1 MKVRKAVIPA
11 AGLGTRMLP
20 ATKTVPKEM
29 LPMVDKPVIQY
40 IIEEAVAAGIED
52 ILIVTNRAKSAM
64 DDYFDYYPELET
76 RLLQSGKESELVEVR
91 RAADLANIF
100 YVRQKETK
108 GLGHAIGRA
117 RRFVGD
123 EPFAVLLG
131 DDIMRAKKPVT
142 LQLVEAAEKYGA
154 SALGVQEVATEAISR
169 YSSVKVSPL
178 EERIFD
184 VSDMNE
190 KPTPEQRLSNYAI
203 LGRYV
208 LTPEIFD
215 ILENVKPG
223 YGGEI
228 QLTDG
233 LRELCRRSRMVAV
246 DFEGRLDLEPGDAR
260 ALDWVVASIHHLPLE
275 GLQNPDVEKCTHLWS
290 QVAKDPRVHV
300 IGHSGDPQFAYDVDK
315 VIPLFGEH
323 HKLVEINNHSFQVR
337 PDNIPNCRKIALACK
352 RYGVPIVVDSD
363 AHFETE
369 VGCFDKALAM
379 LREIDFPQEL
389 ILNASEQRLNDYLAR
404 YTSTFEARS

>member
-40 IIEEAVAAGIED
+40 IIEEAVEAGIED

-76 RLLQSGKESELVEVR
+76 RLNQAGKEKELTEVR

-108 GLGHAIGRA
+108 GLGHAIWRA
-117 RRFVGD
+117 KRFVGD

-131 DDIMRAKKPVT
+131 DDIMRARKPVT
-142 LQLVEAAEKYGA
+142 RQLIEAAEKYDA
-154 SALGVQEVATEAISR
+154 SVVGVQKVSTQAISK
-169 YSSVKVSPL
+169 YSSVKISPL
-178 EERIFD
+178 EERIFA

-190 KPTPEQRLSNYAI
+190 KPRPEQMFSNYAI

-208 LTPEIFD
+208 LKSDIFA
-215 ILENVKPG
+215 ILENLQPG

-233 LRELCRRSRMVAV
+233 LKELCRRDRMVAV
-246 DFEGRLDLEPGDAR
+246 DFEGRRYDTGNLQGFLEATLDF
-260 ALDWVVASIHHLPLE
+260 ALDRPATGDWLRHFIK
-275 GLQNPDVEKCTHLWS
+275 EKA
-290 QVAKDPRVHV
+290 Q
-300 IGHSGDPQFAYDVDK
+300 
-315 VIPLFGEH
+315 
-323 HKLVEINNHSFQVR
+323 
-337 PDNIPNCRKIALACK
+337 
-352 RYGVPIVVDSD
+352 
-363 AHFETE
+363 
-369 VGCFDKALAM
+369 M
-379 LREIDFPQEL
+379 L
-389 ILNASEQRLNDYLAR
+389 
-404 YTSTFEARS
+404 

>member
-29 LPMVDKPVIQY
+29 LPLVDKPVIQY
-40 IIEEAVAAGIED
+40 IIEEAVASGIED

-76 RLLQSGKESELVEVR
+76 RLNQAGKDKELYEVR

-100 YVRQKETK
+100 YVRQKETR

-131 DDIMRAKKPVT
+131 DDIMRSEKPVMG
-142 LQLVEAAEKYGA
+142 QLIAAAEKYDA
-154 SALGVQEVATEAISR
+154 SCVGVQQVASEAISK

-178 EERIFD
+178 EERIFA

-190 KPTPEQRLSNYAI
+190 KPSPAQMFSNYAI

-208 LTPEIFD
+208 LTTEVFD
-215 ILENVKPG
+215 ILEHQAPG

-228 QLTDG
+228 QLTDA
-233 LRELCRRSRMVAV
+233 LQVLCKRSKMVAV
-246 DFEGRLDLEPGDAR
+246 DFEGRRYDTGNLRGFLEATIDF
-260 ALDWVVASIHHLPLE
+260 ALDHPETGDWLKGFLKGKFRSI
-275 GLQNPDVEKCTHLWS
+275 
-290 QVAKDPRVHV
+290 
-300 IGHSGDPQFAYDVDK
+300 
-315 VIPLFGEH
+315 
-323 HKLVEINNHSFQVR
+323 
-337 PDNIPNCRKIALACK
+337 
-352 RYGVPIVVDSD
+352 
-363 AHFETE
+363 
-369 VGCFDKALAM
+369 
-379 LREIDFPQEL
+379 
-389 ILNASEQRLNDYLAR
+389 
-404 YTSTFEARS
+404 

>member
-29 LPMVDKPVIQY
+29 LPLVDKPVIQY

-76 RLLQSGKESELVEVR
+76 RLNQAGKEKELFEVR

-108 GLGHAIGRA
+108 GLGHAIWRA
-117 RRFVGD
+117 KRFVGN

-131 DDIMRAKKPVT
+131 DDIMKAEVPVT
-142 LQLVEAAEKYGA
+142 RQLSDAAETHSA
-154 SALGVQEVATEAISR
+154 SAVGVQYVPTEAISK
-169 YSSVKVSPL
+169 YSSVKVTPL
-178 EERIFD
+178 EGRVFR

-190 KPTPEQRLSNYAI
+190 KPTPEQMLSNYAI

-208 LTPEIFD
+208 LTPDIFD
-215 ILENVKPG
+215 ILENLTPG

-233 LRELCRRSRMVAV
+233 LKQLCRQAPMVAV
-246 DFEGRLDLEPGDAR
+246 DFEGRRYDTGNLRGFLEA
-260 ALDWVVASIHHLPLE
+260 
-275 GLQNPDVEKCTHLWS
+275 T
-290 QVAKDPRVHV
+290 
-300 IGHSGDPQFAYDVDK
+300 
-315 VIPLFGEH
+315 
-323 HKLVEINNHSFQVR
+323 
-337 PDNIPNCRKIALACK
+337 
-352 RYGVPIVVDSD
+352 
-363 AHFETE
+363 
-369 VGCFDKALAM
+369 
-379 LREIDFPQEL
+379 IDFGLDHPQTG
-389 ILNASEQRLNDYLAR
+389 DWLAQFIR
-404 YTSTFEARS
+404 SKARQL

>member
-40 IIEEAVAAGIED
+40 IIEEAVAAGIEY

-76 RLLQSGKESELVEVR
+76 RLVQAGKEKELTEVR

-100 YVRQKETK
+100 YVRQKQTR
-108 GLGHAIGRA
+108 GLGHAIWRA
-117 RRFVGD
+117 KRFVGD
-123 EPFAVLLG
+123 EPFVVLLG

-142 LQLVEAAEKYGA
+142 AQLVEASEKYGC
-154 SALGVQEVATEAISR
+154 SAVGIQQVSTDAISK
-169 YSSVKVSPL
+169 YSSVKIDPL
-178 EERIFD
+178 EERIYA

-190 KPTPEQRLSNYAI
+190 KPRPEEVLSNYAI

-208 LTPEIFD
+208 LTPGIFD
-215 ILENVKPG
+215 ILENLQPG

-233 LRELCRRSRMVAV
+233 LKELCRKEKMVGV
-246 DFEGRLDLEPGDAR
+246 DFEAQRYDTGNLNGFLEATIEFSLVHPETWSWLKDF
-260 ALDWVVASIHHLPLE
+260 LK
-275 GLQNPDVEKCTHLWS
+275 EKAGQL
-290 QVAKDPRVHV
+290 
-300 IGHSGDPQFAYDVDK
+300 
-315 VIPLFGEH
+315 
-323 HKLVEINNHSFQVR
+323 
-337 PDNIPNCRKIALACK
+337 
-352 RYGVPIVVDSD
+352 
-363 AHFETE
+363 
-369 VGCFDKALAM
+369 
-379 LREIDFPQEL
+379 
-389 ILNASEQRLNDYLAR
+389 
-404 YTSTFEARS
+404 

>member
-40 IIEEAVAAGIED
+40 IIEEAVSAGIED

-64 DDYFDYYPELET
+64 DDYFDYYPELER
-76 RLLQSGKESELVEVR
+76 RLEASGKEKELAEVR

-108 GLGHAIGRA
+108 GLGHAIWRA
-117 RRFVGD
+117 KRFVGD

-131 DDIMRAKKPVT
+131 DDIMRAEKPVIG
-142 LQLVEAAEKYGA
+142 QLIAAAEKYDA
-154 SALGVQEVATEAISR
+154 SAVGVQQVADEAISK
-169 YSSVKVSPL
+169 YSSVKVSLL
-178 EERIFD
+178 EERVFS

-190 KPTPEQRLSNYAI
+190 KPTLAEKFSNYAI

-208 LTPEIFD
+208 LRPGIFD
-215 ILENVKPG
+215 ILENQAPG

-233 LRELCRRSRMVAV
+233 LKTLCGRDRMVAV
-246 DFEGRLDLEPGDAR
+246 DFEGRRYDTGNLKGFLEATIDF
-260 ALDWVVASIHHLPLE
+260 ALDHPETGTWLRQFLA
-275 GLQNPDVEKCTHLWS
+275 EK
-290 QVAKDPRVHV
+290 AKTL
-300 IGHSGDPQFAYDVDK
+300 K
-315 VIPLFGEH
+315 
-323 HKLVEINNHSFQVR
+323 
-337 PDNIPNCRKIALACK
+337 
-352 RYGVPIVVDSD
+352 
-363 AHFETE
+363 
-369 VGCFDKALAM
+369 
-379 LREIDFPQEL
+379 
-389 ILNASEQRLNDYLAR
+389 
-404 YTSTFEARS
+404 

>member
-64 DDYFDYYPELET
+64 DDYFDYYPELED
-76 RLLQSGKESELVEVR
+76 RLNAAGKDRELAEVR

-100 YVRQKETK
+100 YVRQKETR
-108 GLGHAIGRA
+108 GLGHAIWRA
-117 RRFVGD
+117 KRFVGD

-131 DDIMRAKKPVT
+131 DDIMRSKTPVIG
-142 LQLVEAAEKYGA
+142 QLIRAAEKYDC
-154 SALGVQEVATEAISR
+154 SAVGVQEVATTAISK

-178 EERIFD
+178 EDRVYA

-190 KPTPEQRLSNYAI
+190 KPTREQILSNFAI

-208 LTPEIFD
+208 LTPDIFD
-215 ILENVKPG
+215 ILETTPPG
-223 YGGEI
+223 FGGEI

-233 LRELCRRSRMVAV
+233 LRTISHQGRMIAV
-246 DFEGRLDLEPGDAR
+246 DFEGRRYDTGNLNGFLEATIDF
-260 ALDWVVASIHHLPLE
+260 ALEHP
-275 GLQNPDVEKCTHLWS
+275 Q
-290 QVAKDPRVHV
+290 
-300 IGHSGDPQFAYDVDK
+300 SGDW
-315 VIPLFGEH
+315 L
-323 HKLVEINNHSFQVR
+323 
-337 PDNIPNCRKIALACK
+337 RKFIL
-352 RYGVPIVVDSD
+352 
-363 AHFETE
+363 
-369 VGCFDKALAM
+369 DKAKTL
-379 LREIDFPQEL
+379 
-389 ILNASEQRLNDYLAR
+389 
-404 YTSTFEARS
+404 

>member
-40 IIEEAVAAGIED
+40 IIEEAVASGIED

-76 RLLQSGKESELVEVR
+76 RLNQAGKEKELSEVR

-108 GLGHAIGRA
+108 GLGHAISRA

-131 DDIMRAKKPVT
+131 DDIMRARKPVMG
-142 LQLVEAAEKYGA
+142 QLIAAAEKYGA
-154 SALGVQEVATEAISR
+154 SCVGVQKVSTEAISK

-178 EERIFD
+178 EERIFA

-190 KPTPEQRLSNYAI
+190 KPAPSEMFSNYAI

-208 LTPEIFD
+208 LTPDIFE
-215 ILENVKPG
+215 ILERQAPG

-233 LRELCRRSRMVAV
+233 LQTLCKQSKMVAV
-246 DFEGRLDLEPGDAR
+246 DFEGRRYDTGNLKGFLEATIDF
-260 ALDWVVASIHHLPLE
+260 ALDHP
-275 GLQNPDVEKCTHLWS
+275 
-290 QVAKDPRVHV
+290 
-300 IGHSGDPQFAYDVDK
+300 
-315 VIPLFGEH
+315 
-323 HKLVEINNHSFQVR
+323 
-337 PDNIPNCRKIALACK
+337 
-352 RYGVPIVVDSD
+352 
-363 AHFETE
+363 ET
-369 VGCFDKALAM
+369 GAW
-379 LREIDFPQEL
+379 LREFIQSKAEL
-389 ILNASEQRLNDYLAR
+389 L
-404 YTSTFEARS
+404 

>member
-29 LPMVDKPVIQY
+29 LPLVDKPVIQY

-76 RLLQSGKESELVEVR
+76 RLNQAGKEKELFEVR

-108 GLGHAIGRA
+108 GLGHAIWRA
-117 RRFVGD
+117 KRFVGD

-131 DDIMRAKKPVT
+131 DDIMKAEVPVT
-142 LQLVEAAEKYGA
+142 RQLIDAAETHSA
-154 SALGVQEVATEAISR
+154 SAVGVQYVPTEAISK
-169 YSSVKVSPL
+169 YSSVKVTPL
-178 EERIFD
+178 EGRVFR

-190 KPTPEQRLSNYAI
+190 KPTPEQMLSNYAI

-208 LTPEIFD
+208 LTPDIFD
-215 ILENVKPG
+215 ILENLTPG

-233 LRELCRRSRMVAV
+233 LKQLCRQAPMVAV
-246 DFEGRLDLEPGDAR
+246 DFEGRRYDTGNLRGFLEA
-260 ALDWVVASIHHLPLE
+260 
-275 GLQNPDVEKCTHLWS
+275 T
-290 QVAKDPRVHV
+290 
-300 IGHSGDPQFAYDVDK
+300 
-315 VIPLFGEH
+315 
-323 HKLVEINNHSFQVR
+323 
-337 PDNIPNCRKIALACK
+337 
-352 RYGVPIVVDSD
+352 
-363 AHFETE
+363 
-369 VGCFDKALAM
+369 
-379 LREIDFPQEL
+379 IDFGLDHPQTG
-389 ILNASEQRLNDYLAR
+389 DWLAQFIR
-404 YTSTFEARS
+404 SKARQL

>member
-76 RLLQSGKESELVEVR
+76 RLLQAGKDHELTEVR

-108 GLGHAIGRA
+108 GLGHAIWRA
-117 RRFVGD
+117 KRFVGD

-131 DDIMRAKKPVT
+131 DDVMRSDEPVIG
-142 LQLVEAAEKYGA
+142 QLIRAAEKYDA
-154 SALGVQEVATEAISR
+154 SAVGVQQVSLDAISK
-169 YSSVKVSPL
+169 YCSLKVEPL
-178 EERIFD
+178 EERIFRTT
-184 VSDMNE
+184 DMVE
-190 KPTPEQRLSNYAI
+190 KPRPEQVFSNYAI

-208 LTPEIFD
+208 LKPGIFD
-215 ILENVKPG
+215 ILENQAPG
-223 YGGEI
+223 FGGEI

-233 LRELCRRSRMVAV
+233 LQRLCQKEKMVAV
-246 DFEGRLDLEPGDAR
+246 DFVGRRYDTGNLKGFLEATIDF
-260 ALDWVVASIHHLPLE
+260 ALDHPETGTWL
-275 GLQNPDVEKCTHLWS
+275 
-290 QVAKDPRVHV
+290 R
-300 IGHSGDPQFAYDVDK
+300 QFIK
-315 VIPLFGEH
+315 
-323 HKLVEINNHSFQVR
+323 
-337 PDNIPNCRKIALACK
+337 
-352 RYGVPIVVDSD
+352 
-363 AHFETE
+363 
-369 VGCFDKALAM
+369 DKAGQL
-379 LREIDFPQEL
+379 
-389 ILNASEQRLNDYLAR
+389 
-404 YTSTFEARS
+404 

>member
-1 MKVRKAVIPA
+1 M
-11 AGLGTRMLP
+11 
-20 ATKTVPKEM
+20 
-29 LPMVDKPVIQY
+29 
-40 IIEEAVAAGIED
+40 
-52 ILIVTNRAKSAM
+52 
-64 DDYFDYYPELET
+64 
-76 RLLQSGKESELVEVR
+76 
-91 RAADLANIF
+91 
-100 YVRQKETK
+100 
-108 GLGHAIGRA
+108 
-117 RRFVGD
+117 GD

-190 KPTPEQRLSNYAI
+190 KPTPEQRFSNYAI

-246 DFEGRLDLEPGDAR
+246 DFEGRRYDTGNLCGFLEATIDF
-260 ALDWVVASIHHLPLE
+260 ALDHPATGAWLKGFLK
-275 GLQNPDVEKCTHLWS
+275 EK
-290 QVAKDPRVHV
+290 A
-300 IGHSGDPQFAYDVDK
+300 
-315 VIPLFGEH
+315 
-323 HKLVEINNHSFQVR
+323 
-337 PDNIPNCRKIALACK
+337 
-352 RYGVPIVVDSD
+352 
-363 AHFETE
+363 ET
-369 VGCFDKALAM
+369 
-379 LREIDFPQEL
+379 LRQE
-389 ILNASEQRLNDYLAR
+389 R
-404 YTSTFEARS
+404 